1 MVHCATPNNRC
12 SAQSFV
18 APDRR
23 AHSSE
28 IGCGSGGNFSMLA
41 KHGRLDAAEYNS
53 AVREAALAR
62 GVANRVSS
70 CDLPQE
76 FPFNNELFDL
86 IAMFDV
92 LEHIEDDVGAI
103 EAVSRHLTPS
113 GWVVITVPA
122 SQFLWSDHDERRH
135 HFRRYTPARLNQIF
149 AVAGLRPHYQG
160 YFNFWLFPVAVVLRL
175 IKGLLPSKQATAQSD
190 IRIPSHLNKQDASV
204 AVRNRT
210 ARHGSPSTADR
221 LVVRHKRPAK
231 IAPKNMKISDT
242 KELIEIISCAECA
255 ARRRFMLTG

>member
-1 MVHCATPNNRC
+1 MEPIAYQDMVAVEEGHWWFIA
-12 SAQSFV
+12 
-18 APDRR
+18 RR
-23 AHSSE
+23 QIIDALLSRLSLPTDARILE

-41 KHGRLDAAEYNS
+41 KYGQLDAAEYNS
-53 AVREAALAR
+53 SVREAARAR

-92 LEHIEDDVGAI
+92 LEHIEDDAGAI
-103 EAVSRHLTPS
+103 EAVKRHLAPT

-122 SQFLWSDHDERRH
+122 FQFLWSDHDERRH

-149 AVAGLRPHYQG
+149 AGAGLRPHYQG

-175 IKGLLPSKQATAQSD
+175 FKGLLPSKQTTARSD
-190 IRIPSHLNKQDASV
+190 IR
-204 AVRNRT
+204 
-210 ARHGSPSTADR
+210 SPSYLTNKMLRWLFATERRAMGR
-221 LVVRHKRPAK
+221 LALPFGL
-231 IAPKNMKISDT
+231 SY
-242 KELIEIISCAECA
+242 IIS
-255 ARRRFMLTG
+255 ARPKVP